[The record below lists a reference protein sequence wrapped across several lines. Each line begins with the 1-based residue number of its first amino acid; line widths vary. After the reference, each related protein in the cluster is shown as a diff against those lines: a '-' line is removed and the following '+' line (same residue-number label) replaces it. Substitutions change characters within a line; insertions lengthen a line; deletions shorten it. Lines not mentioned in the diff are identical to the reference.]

1 MAGGIR
7 HRGSVCCHHCP
18 GDREEIVPRHSA
30 PAEILSD
37 RRQAFLSGLM
47 KEVELHLGFHK
58 INTTTH
64 HSQTD
69 SLVER
74 FDRTLT
80 SMLAKTI
87 QRGGRDWNH
96 HIPYV
101 LFAYRASLQESTQ
114 ESPFFMLYGRDP
126 RLPTEHVLS
135 PRNRRH
141 VDLKEYGLEIAAKCL
156 KLGR

>member
-7 HRGSVCCHHCP
+7 HHGSVCCHHCP

-74 FDRTLT
+74 FDCTLT

-96 HIPYV
+96 HIPY
-101 LFAYRASLQESTQ
+101 ACSLTERVYMNPHRSR
-114 ESPFFMLYGRDP
+114 PFSCFMAEIPDCQ
-126 RLPTEHVLS
+126 LS
-135 PRNRRH
+135 MS
-141 VDLKEYGLEIAAKCL
+141 
-156 KLGR
+156 